1 MALIPAARWKQNT
14 PILENYCLKKIH
26 HVIELFFEF
35 AQLKN
40 LYRQG
45 WLQRGIAKSHCE
57 SVADHSFG
65 VALLGYILA
74 EEYRPDLNSQRVMQ
88 LGLFHELG
96 EIYAGDI
103 TPKEGVTL
111 EDKFTMEYAAVQEV
125 FSGMPNPERYITIW
139 MEYEKKET
147 PEAIFVEQV
156 DRLEMVL
163 QASLYKKLGFT
174 NLDEFFPY
182 VRERINS
189 PELKPILDGIMKSR

>member
-1 MALIPAARWKQNT
+1 
-14 PILENYCLKKIH
+14 
-26 HVIELFFEF
+26 
-35 AQLKN
+35 
-40 LYRQG
+40 
-45 WLQRGIAKSHCE
+45 
-57 SVADHSFG
+57 
-65 VALLGYILA
+65 
-74 EEYRPDLNSQRVMQ
+74 MQ